1 VSEILNSLFESL
13 EPQVLATG
21 FVFAEGPVWHPSGHL
36 YFSDIR
42 DSKRYRVDTRTG
54 IVELL
59 AENTFGANGMTFNSN
74 GELVYCQMGKRRVA
88 AVSETQEIVV
98 ADSFDGKK
106 LNAPNDIVPHSD
118 GSLYF
123 TNPGGRINGDDA
135 EIGYSGVYRIATNG
149 EVVEVC
155 GGMNLPNGLAFSPD
169 ESVLYVSNTRPD
181 PKMYAF
187 DMQTDGT
194 ASNQRVFTEMPLV
207 NSSEKNGVPDGMKID
222 SAGRVYCTGPGGV
235 WIWEPGGVLIGV
247 MEFPELAVTK
257 NIAWGGDDL
266 RTMFVTGHTSVYSL
280 RTTTPGT
287 PLPVFA

>member
-1 VSEILNSLFESL
+1 VSENLNSLFESL

-42 DSKRYRVDTRTG
+42 DSKRYRVDTRTRT
-54 IVELL
+54 VELL
-59 AENTFGANGMTFNSN
+59 VENTFGANGMTFNSN
-74 GELVYCQMGKRRVA
+74 DELVYCQTGKRRVA
-88 AVSETQEIVV
+88 AVSGTLEIVV

-123 TNPGGRINGDDA
+123 TNPEGRISGDDA
-135 EIGYSGVYRIATNG
+135 EIGYSGVYRVATNG

-155 GGMNLPNGLAFSPD
+155 AGMNLPNGLAFSPD
-169 ESVLYVSNTRPD
+169 ESMLYVSNTRPD
-181 PKMYAF
+181 PKMYVF
-187 DMQTDGT
+187 DMQADGT
-194 ASNQRVFTEMPLV
+194 AGNQRVFAEMPLV
-207 NSSEKNGVPDGMKID
+207 NDSEKNGVPDGMKVD

-235 WIWEPGGVLIGV
+235 WIWEPDGALVGVLT
-247 MEFPELAVTK
+247 FPEVTT

-280 RTTTPGT
+280 RTTTPGS

>member
-1 VSEILNSLFESL
+1 V
-13 EPQVLATG
+13 
-21 FVFAEGPVWHPSGHL
+21 
-36 YFSDIR
+36 
-42 DSKRYRVDTRTG
+42 
-54 IVELL
+54 
-59 AENTFGANGMTFNSN
+59 
-74 GELVYCQMGKRRVA
+74 
-88 AVSETQEIVV
+88 
-98 ADSFDGKK
+98 
-106 LNAPNDIVPHSD
+106 
-118 GSLYF
+118 
-123 TNPGGRINGDDA
+123 
-135 EIGYSGVYRIATNG
+135 
-149 EVVEVC
+149 
-155 GGMNLPNGLAFSPD
+155 NLPNGLAFSPD